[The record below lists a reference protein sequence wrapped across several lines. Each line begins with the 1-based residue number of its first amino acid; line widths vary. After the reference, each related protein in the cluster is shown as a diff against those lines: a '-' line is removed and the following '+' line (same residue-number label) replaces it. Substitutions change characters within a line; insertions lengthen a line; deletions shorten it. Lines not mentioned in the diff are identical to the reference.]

1 MTKHRPSLV
10 LAQLLVLSA
19 CFQPQL
25 PSFDEDVDAIKAI
38 FERVVLSAEEGDLEG
53 YLALYTDD
61 AVWMFKDRLED
72 AGKEEVRQLYRFME
86 KYSFDQEVS
95 LDEIVV
101 AGDWAFVRL
110 TADGWLVPKPGVEGD
125 RRRAVSRHLTIAH
138 RQTDGSWKLA
148 RDIYVNPKLEQ

>member
-1 MTKHRPSLV
+1 MTRHKLSAV
-10 LAQLLVLSA
+10 LAPVLVLSA

-25 PSFDEDVDAIKAI
+25 PPVDEDVDAIKAI

-72 AGKEEVRQLYRFME
+72 AGKDEVRQRYRFME
-86 KYSFDQEVS
+86 EYSFDQKVS

-110 TADGWLVPKPGVEGD
+110 TADGWLVPKPGVDGD
-125 RRRAVSRHLTIAH
+125 RRRAVSRHLTIAR
-138 RQTDGSWKLA
+138 RQSDGSWKLA
-148 RDIYVNPKLEQ
+148 RDIFVNPKLE